1 MVVVHMLQASRD
13 IQDLW
18 TMLLRMCEK
27 SVHTYYIA
35 LCVFSEI
42 SLLDVVQGI
51 IVLVILEN
59 DPRSSLLQIHD
70 SQ

>member
-18 TMLLRMCEK
+18 TLLLRMCEK
-27 SVHTYYIA
+27 LVHTYYIA
-35 LCVFSEI
+35 LCVFSEFF
-42 SLLDVVQGI
+42 LLDVVQGI